1 MFTVDQLLKALV
13 STKHLHVY
21 CYKMCVNWSPEVL
34 ISVCIF
40 VLQVWAIFIGNLVH
54 ETVIAFCLGL
64 QLVRVH
70 NSYRPVVIAA
80 VAYALMNPFGLF
92 LTTAI
97 FESVRTDPS
106 IDLANGIF
114 QALSSGCFIY
124 VTFCEILEGQITHR
138 TSFAKICSMFAG
150 YATMAVFAAV
160 PGSSS
165 YSFVSSDA
173 VANCSSFQLG
183 N

>member
-1 MFTVDQLLKALV
+1 MRAF
-13 STKHLHVY
+13 
-21 CYKMCVNWSPEVL
+21 
-34 ISVCIF
+34 
-40 VLQVWAIFIGNLVH
+40 QVWAIFIGNLVH

-70 NSYRPVVIAA
+70 NSYKPVVVAA
-80 VAYALMNPFGLF
+80 VAYALMNPVGLF

-97 FESVRTDPS
+97 FESIRTSPS

-138 TSFAKICSMFAG
+138 TSFAKIIAMFTG

-165 YSFVSSDA
+165 YSFVSSNTEHNSI
-173 VANCSSFQLG
+173 ANCSALQFVNDLMLSQVITFQCYLMTFFG
-183 N
+183 ALLVHFL

>member
-1 MFTVDQLLKALV
+1 
-13 STKHLHVY
+13 
-21 CYKMCVNWSPEVL
+21 VL
-34 ISVCIF
+34 ITCVF
-40 VLQVWAIFIGNLVH
+40 YALQVWAIFIGNLVH

-70 NSYRPVVIAA
+70 NSHKPVVIAA

-92 LTTAI
+92 LTMAI
-97 FESVRTDPS
+97 FESIRTSPS
-106 IDLANGIF
+106 IDLANGMF

-138 TSFAKICSMFAG
+138 TSFAKISSMFAG

-165 YSFVSSDA
+165 YSFVIADA
-173 VANCSSFQLG
+173 ITNCSSAQLG